1 MQARELLLLSRQDGE
16 LSGLGEG
23 KHAKSETVSLIT
35 APTQHYTVLGRYQ
48 SCYSKSRKLSF
59 SELNS

>member
-23 KHAKSETVSLIT
+23 KHAKSETLSLIT
-35 APTQHYTVLGRYQ
+35 APPSTTLFWGDIRVAIANLG
-48 SCYSKSRKLSF
+48 
-59 SELNS
+59 N